1 MCVDCVC
8 KNDGATKVKNI
19 TSFFT
24 FSFHGYGFIQIL
36 RCIVFI
42 RVQCSKKKKH
52 TKGYFF
58 DLYFLMFLFYFKL
71 KGIGLYFN

>member
-8 KNDGATKVKNI
+8 KNDGATKVKYI
-19 TSFFT
+19 ISFFT

-42 RVQCSKKKKH
+42 RVQCSKKKTH
-52 TKGYFF
+52 TKNLLLNVFISF
-58 DLYFLMFLFYFKL
+58 
-71 KGIGLYFN
+71 